1 MIIGWSSDLATGISV
16 TVRGLVSPSL
26 AFRPILMR
34 KMNRAAVQAN
44 DISGRSFER
53 DIRIVAVI
61 TTAMLL
67 PRFGP
72 VFMKRVMM
80 AAGNNP
86 HAAIFWCT

>member
-1 MIIGWSSDLATGISV
+1 
-16 TVRGLVSPSL
+16 
-26 AFRPILMR
+26 MR
-34 KMNRAAVQAN
+34 KINRAAVQGN
-44 DISGRSFER
+44 DIAGRAFQR
-53 DIRIVAVI
+53 DIRVAAVI

-86 HAAIFWCT
+86 QAAIFWRT

>member
-16 TVRGLVSPSL
+16 TIRGLVSPSL

-44 DISGRSFER
+44 DIAGRAFQR
-53 DIRIVAVI
+53 DIRIVSVI
-61 TTAMLL
+61 TAAMLL

-72 VFMKRVMM
+72 VFMKRAMM

-86 HAAIFWCT
+86 QAAIFWCT